1 MEDTVREP
9 SFSGDSSAAPS
20 MGRRSF
26 EGKMRIFLWK
36 TLSPEII
43 IVSVHVIAQDI
54 FIFAKQYDEFA

>member
-26 EGKMRIFLWK
+26 EGKMRIFME